1 MDILIFIKIIVDMGD
16 GFDYLLSVGNEE
28 WFFKAGL
35 KNETRRNN
43 MSTDTTALEVAATL
57 PTEVLE
63 SLLQQ
68 KQSQKGIDRL
78 KAIVES
84 EDPAHKEIKAA
95 LLKKVKVWDR
105 LHAPKKAYTG
115 KPRGRKAKTVTTTE
129 TAPTV
134 A

>member
-1 MDILIFIKIIVDMGD
+1 
-16 GFDYLLSVGNEE
+16 
-28 WFFKAGL
+28 
-35 KNETRRNN
+35 

-84 EDPAHKEIKAA
+84 EDPAHTEIKAA

-105 LHAPKKAYTG
+105 LHTPKKPYTG
-115 KPRGRKAKTVTTTE
+115 KPRGRKAKAKVEAPE
-129 TAPTV
+129 TAPV